1 MKVLVVSGEYPPM
14 KGGVGR
20 YTLNLVHALAKKSNI
35 DVSVAISAAA
45 AATAAAPPPHP
56 LPPPPA
62 FATTATTG
70 APDASPTSN
79 KITVYPGIVR
89 KGDKQNSDH
98 LLWLVSETKPDIV
111 NIQYERGLYEVDTT
125 IRQTIWRLVHGSTLD
140 RFYRKCPVP
149 IVSTLHTVFPEEEY
163 RSYVKDRALR
173 KEGRFGFLPMP
184 LRAAIRRWVMEQR
197 YDLLLEVVRLSDGI
211 ISPARTIK
219 DVVRRGTVIY
229 HGAEPNIEVSSSAPS
244 TANDKKQRQLQQKFR
259 NELGLPSDKMLLLAF
274 GYAGSYKGFD
284 VLGSLRLPDGWS
296 LVVKQTKH
304 ERGSEKPI
312 EVRKNGDNSN
322 DVVSLHLGYLDDSTL
337 SKLFFACDAIIFPYK
352 VVSVSGVMFDA
363 LAHGLPFIASNL
375 RFFKEFADMG
385 LGIACNRD
393 MQSFEQAIENL
404 ALAYD
409 EYKTRVE
416 QFRSNLRWSNVA
428 QKHVEFFLELISQWN
443 VKNTNERAKYEDNSR
458 RLIS

>member
-1 MKVLVVSGEYPPM
+1 MMKVLVVSGEYPPM

-20 YTLNLVHALAKKSNI
+20 YTFNLVHALAKKKNI

-45 AATAAAPPPHP
+45 AAAPH
-56 LPPPPA
+56 
-62 FATTATTG
+62 ATTASP
-70 APDASPTSN
+70 AASPKSN
-79 KITVYPGIVR
+79 KVTLYPGIVR

-98 LLWLVSETKPDIV
+98 LLQLVSETKPDIV

-125 IRQTIWRLVHGSTLD
+125 IRHTIWRLVHGSTLD

-149 IVSTLHTVFPEEEY
+149 TVSTLHTVFPEEEY

-197 YDLLLEVVRLSDGI
+197 YDLLLDVVKLSDGI

-219 DVVRRGTVIY
+219 DIVRRGTVIY
-229 HGAEPNIEVSSSAPS
+229 HGAESNIEVSSSA
-244 TANDKKQRQLQQKFR
+244 NDKQQLR
-259 NELGLPSDKMLLLAF
+259 NEFGLPSDKMLLLAF

-312 EVRKNGDNSN
+312 DVRKSGDSN
-322 DVVSLHLGYLDDSTL
+322 VITLHLGYLDDSTL

-352 VVSVSGVMFDA
+352 IVSISGVMFDA
-363 LAHGLPFIASNL
+363 LAHGLPFVASDL

-385 LGIACNRD
+385 LGIVCKRTT
-393 MQSFEQAIENL
+393 QSFERAISTL
-404 ALAYD
+404 ALEYD
-409 EYKTRVE
+409 EYKTTVE
-416 QFRSNLRWSNVA
+416 QFQSKLRWSNIA
-428 QKHVEFFLELISQWN
+428 NKYIEFFSGLISQYN
-443 VKNTNERAKYEDNSR
+443 NNSESAATKYENSTR
-458 RLIS
+458 KQQKTDVS